1 MNTSNPTMK
10 QKTINISFGKD
21 DEHLYEKIQRESS
34 LSLVPRSTLIRYYI
48 QNGMKLKESL
58 PLAHV

>member
-1 MNTSNPTMK
+1 MK

-48 QNGMKLKESL
+48 KNGMKLKESL

>member
-1 MNTSNPTMK
+1 MK
-10 QKTINISFGKD
+10 QKTINISFPKD
-21 DEHLYEKIQRESS
+21 DDLYDKIQRESS

-48 QNGMKLKESL
+48 KNGMKLKESL